1 MSGVPEMPD
10 SWKRGVETAATGAE
24 LVALK
29 KAEVMRDGMK
39 HFAEAEKAKTQ
50 RATGN
55 PIERLAKPDEI
66 VLEVAMKR
74 DAAITLEYLIDP
86 WLPKNQVVGFYGKG
100 GTSKSSFVAT
110 LAGTLSDHA
119 TTLWISTEED
129 PSWIKV
135 RHIKICG
142 NEGTLFVF
150 KAIVTQVDAQGRA
163 LASMFNVYE
172 HLDAAITAAKSQA
185 QAIHNPERPL
195 RLVVLDT
202 AVALTTWGKGESPND
217 DRAVKRLFTYL
228 LSLCDKHDLSIAV
241 IGHINKGRHE
251 HAADQVAGAGAW
263 TSSTR
268 QSFLHLYDKREAY
281 SYVVRTVKDTLTGPF
296 AAAYTTQ
303 PVHTLARR
311 PDGSDSVLCRVQVQ
325 APLWGHRNLEAL
337 VDAATGQED
346 GAAGTGGGKRESQV
360 LAIVTTVLRLLD
372 QGVAPVTRKLVHE
385 SMGRE
390 ANRRHWQEAD
400 SVLAVGHSVR
410 VTSGPHNVAMYVRQ
424 QV

>member
-1 MSGVPEMPD
+1 MSG
-10 SWKRGVETAATGAE
+10 GAE
-24 LVALK
+24 VPKFWEKPAPATEAELALK
-29 KAEVMRDGMK
+29 KAEVNRDGMK
-39 HFAEAEKAKTQ
+39 HYAEAEKAKAQ
-50 RATGN
+50 RVTGN

-66 VLEVAMKR
+66 VLEAAMAR
-74 DAAITLEYLIDP
+74 DAAIKLEYLIDP
-86 WLPKNQVVGFYGKG
+86 WLPKKQVVGFYGRG

-110 LAGTLSDHA
+110 LAGILSDHA

-150 KAIVTQVDAQGRA
+150 KAIVTQVDAHGRA

-172 HLDAAITAAKSQA
+172 HLDAAITAAKGQA

-217 DRAVKRLFTYL
+217 DRGVKRLFTYL
-228 LSLCDKHDLSIAV
+228 YSLCDKHDLSIAV

-251 HAADQVAGAGAW
+251 HVADQVAGAGAW

-268 QSFLHLYDKREAY
+268 QSFLHLYDKREPY
-281 SYVVRTVKDTLTGPF
+281 SYVVQTAKDTLTGPF

-303 PVHTLARR
+303 PVHTLAERE
-311 PDGSDSVLCRVQVQ
+311 DGNDSVLCRVHVQ
-325 APLWGHRNLEAL
+325 PPLWGHRNRDAL
-337 VDAATGQED
+337 VRAATGQDESD
-346 GAAGTGGGKRESQV
+346 GAMSTRGDKRESQV
-360 LAIVTTVLRLLD
+360 QVIVTTVLRLLD

-410 VTSGPHNVAMYVRQ
+410 VARGPHNESMYVRQ